1 MRRTRL
7 VKSGWNVSVN
17 GQSGAGN
24 SPVFA
29 QYCPKANC
37 GPDAEGYVTG
47 GQALAANSLRLN
59 CTGASMTGGL
69 GSTGST
75 PQLQCA
81 ASCALDSTS
90 AVKVVSAE
98 TSEGTWTT
106 TGWSAT
112 SLQLSAPTTLK
123 ALPSGEVYRV
133 NVLST
138 LASGP

>member
-1 MRRTRL
+1 
-7 VKSGWNVSVN
+7 
-17 GQSGAGN
+17 
-24 SPVFA
+24 
-29 QYCPKANC
+29 
-37 GPDAEGYVTG
+37 
-47 GQALAANSLRLN
+47 
-59 CTGASMTGGL
+59 MTGSL

-81 ASCALDSTS
+81 ASCALDSAS
-90 AVKVVSAE
+90 AVKIVSAE

-133 NVLST
+133 NILWT